1 MSSNVENKLWVEKY
15 RPKSVDDMIM
25 ESEYKK
31 IFEKWIDEKEI
42 PNTLFVGKPGSGKTT
57 LARILID
64 KIIDQKSAD
73 LIYLNGSSERGIA
86 VVRELIEDFLKSP
99 VYGSNS
105 VKIVFIDE
113 FDFMTQEAQGALRNI
128 IETNSTTGR
137 FILTANYE
145 SKITPA
151 IQSRMQI
158 FKFKELPKDYILNY
172 IKNILNSEKITI
184 DKECEEHLVKLINSL
199 HPDVRKILNTV
210 QMNSVD
216 GKLILKSKEVNSAEL
231 LCRSYINDLISAT
244 KDGKSEK
251 QYKSISNINNI
262 VKENDDIDYLS
273 LYEQLCDDDNIP
285 PWAQII
291 IEKYASTQIDSM
303 IPRFHLKAML
313 FSIIEAGRNY
323 RIMMS
328 GK

>member
-1 MSSNVENKLWVEKY
+1 VSIENKLWVEKY
-15 RPKSVDDMIM
+15 RPHKIDDMIM

-31 IFEKWIDEKEI
+31 IFKKWIKDKEI

-64 KIIDQKSAD
+64 EIIDHKSAD
-73 LIYLNGSSERGIA
+73 LIYLNGSSDRGIG

-99 VYGSNS
+99 VYGSNC

-113 FDFMTQEAQGALRNI
+113 FDFMTQDAQGALRNI

-137 FILTANYE
+137 FLLTANYE

-158 FKFKELPKDYILNY
+158 FKFKELPKEFILKY
-172 IKNILNSEKITI
+172 IKNILKLEKIII
-184 DKECEEHLVKLINSL
+184 DDECEGHLVKLINGL

-216 GKLILKSKEVNSAEL
+216 DKLVLKSKEVNSTEL
-231 LCRSYINDLISAT
+231 LCRSFINDLINAT
-244 KDGKSEK
+244 KDGKSEI
-251 QYKSISNINNI
+251 QFKSIQSINNLI
-262 VKENDDIDYLS
+262 KDNDDIDYLS

-291 IEKYASTQIDSM
+291 IEKYASTQYDSM

-323 RIMMS
+323 RIMIS